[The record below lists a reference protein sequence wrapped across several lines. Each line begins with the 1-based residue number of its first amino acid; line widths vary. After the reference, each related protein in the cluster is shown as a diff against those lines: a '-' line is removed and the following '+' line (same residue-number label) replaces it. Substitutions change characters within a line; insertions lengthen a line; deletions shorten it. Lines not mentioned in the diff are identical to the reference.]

1 LEQLA
6 IPLVLAAWVE
16 VSLSTPLVLAAW
28 AEASL
33 STSST
38 VSFLL
43 LLTRGLS
50 LSRSSSSQ
58 S

>member
-1 LEQLA
+1 MRGVQDSLLERLA
-6 IPLVLAAWVE
+6 
-16 VSLSTPLVLAAW
+16 TPLVLAAW
-28 AEASL
+28 AEVSL

-43 LLTRGLS
+43 LVTRDLS